1 MSEHNLFCYSENYN
15 DENSFQ
21 QKRYRAFNK
30 EVGEKIYYE
39 IKKLVNNILKDF
51 NPNLKDNTWSDEWAK
66 ITPSQWKELLSIPE
80 AKDFKEGFEYISD
93 CKIDISEP
101 QEMTVA
107 EICKELGREIKI
119 KK

>member
-1 MSEHNLFCYSENYN
+1 MTN
-15 DENSFQ
+15 
-21 QKRYRAFNK
+21 
-30 EVGEKIYYE
+30 
-39 IKKLVNNILKDF
+39 
-51 NPNLKDNTWSDEWAK
+51 
-66 ITPSQWKELLSIPE
+66 
-80 AKDFKEGFEYISD
+80 KDFKEGFEYISD